1 MIELQALR
9 HKILDI
15 PSLSIPEGHCMVIGP
30 NGAGKSTLLEL
41 CAGMQ
46 LPTDGTVSVCGTE
59 PRRCTV
65 GWVSEF
71 PDRAVV
77 FDRVFDEIASP
88 LRFVHRPCGETDTR
102 VRETAAVIGIDHLL
116 GASTLE
122 ISGGEKTLVALA
134 TAVIASPPLLVLD
147 DTDTHCDGHTTRHVQ
162 QVLGR
167 LPIPHILQCTQDMD
181 IASGADTVLYME
193 EGGIVHAGTPREV
206 FSHLTSSCFY
216 PECWRD
222 EPCA

>member
-15 PSLSIPEGHCMVIGP
+15 PALSIPEGHCMVIGP

-46 LPTDGTVSVCGTE
+46 VPAGGTVSVSGTD

-71 PDRAVV
+71 TDRTVV

-88 LRFVHRPCGETDTR
+88 LRFAHRPCGEIDTR
-102 VRETAAVIGIDHLL
+102 VRETAALIGIGHLL
-116 GASTLE
+116 AASTQE

-147 DTDTHCDGHTTRHVQ
+147 DPDTHCDARTARHVQ

-181 IASGADTVLYME
+181 TAIGADTVLYME
-193 EGGIVHAGTPREV
+193 KGRVVHAGTPQEV
-206 FSHLTSSCFY
+206 FSRLASSCFY
-216 PECWRD
+216 PECWRNG
-222 EPCA
+222 PCA